1 MRCRRVRADRTVA
14 DGCHVRQGRS
24 DDHAVEWTWFDATSG
39 SPARGDMCSRVERIW
54 IGPAVVA
61 IVLFVACGGR

>member
-1 MRCRRVRADRTVA
+1 
-14 DGCHVRQGRS
+14 
-24 DDHAVEWTWFDATSG
+24 VEWTWFDATSG